1 LARREN
7 QPEISVKKNTAEIP
21 IATISL
27 RDRDRD
33 IPASVF
39 AIALSSLAVF
49 SLPELYRN
57 DKAMRDGIAA
67 FHLIFTSQLTLMS
80 MIKEKDK

>member
-27 RDRDRD
+27 RDRD

-39 AIALSSLAVF
+39 AIALYFLAVF